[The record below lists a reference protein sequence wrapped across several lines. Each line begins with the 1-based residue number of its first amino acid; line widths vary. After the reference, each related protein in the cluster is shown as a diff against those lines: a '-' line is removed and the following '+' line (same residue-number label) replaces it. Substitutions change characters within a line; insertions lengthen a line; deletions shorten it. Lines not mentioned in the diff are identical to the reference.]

1 MGRWRE
7 RGLLLS
13 RELEALGKGETMA
26 RGHLDCEAG
35 VGGWGVSV
43 QDERIN
49 NNDSGEDSLLYFTLV
64 TIQRT
69 SVANECAVPSDRA
82 QMVDSHTNGVSSR

>member
-1 MGRWRE
+1 MGRRRK

-13 RELEALGKGETMA
+13 RELEALGKGETMGG
-26 RGHLDCEAG
+26 GHLDCEMG

-49 NNDSGEDSLLYFTLV
+49 NNDSGEVSFIPLV
-64 TIQRT
+64 E
-69 SVANECAVPSDRA
+69 SCVCKCS
-82 QMVDSHTNGVSSR
+82 